1 MALRE
6 LIKDAHD
13 SAENHPFVK
22 KLFAGQITKEEYGD
36 FLFNQKHC
44 YAALEQTAEVLGLL
58 DDIGP
63 IKRTAKIA
71 QDLRDLHRDKSRQH
85 LHMSTMNYCE
95 YVKTCTKEQLLAHL
109 YVRHFGDMY
118 GGQMLKKL
126 VPGNG
131 TMYEFYNRAELIA
144 TVREKLTDDLADEA
158 KIVFAF
164 ATQLFDELADEYNIQ

>member
-44 YAALEQTAEVLGLL
+44 YATLEQRAEDLGLL
-58 DDIGP
+58 DDILN
-63 IKRTAKIA
+63 IKRTTKIA
-71 QDLRDLHRDKSRQH
+71 QDLRDLNRDKSRQH
-85 LHMSTMNYCE
+85 LHMSTMAYCE
-95 YVKTCTKEQLLAHL
+95 YVKTCSKEQLLAHI

-118 GGQMLKKL
+118 GGAMISKK
-126 VPGNG
+126 VPGLG
-131 TMYEFYNRAELIA
+131 RMYEFKDKEGLKTKVRAILN
-144 TVREKLTDDLADEA
+144 DDMADEA
-158 KIVFAF
+158 NACFEFAIR
-164 ATQLFDELADEYNIQ
+164 LFEELA

>member
-1 MALRE
+1 MSLRE

-22 KLFAGQITKEEYGD
+22 KLFAGQITKDEYAD

-44 YAALEQTAEVLGLL
+44 YAALEQAAESLGLME
-58 DDIGP
+58 DIRP

-85 LHMSTMNYCE
+85 LHISTISYCD
-95 YVKTCTKEQLLAHL
+95 YVKTCSKEQLLAHL

-131 TMYEFYNRAELIA
+131 TMYDFDNRSELIA
-144 TVREKLTDDLADEA
+144 KVRESLTDELAEEA
-158 KIVFAF
+158 NIVFQYAI
-164 ATQLFDELADEYNIQ
+164 ALFDELANEHNIQ